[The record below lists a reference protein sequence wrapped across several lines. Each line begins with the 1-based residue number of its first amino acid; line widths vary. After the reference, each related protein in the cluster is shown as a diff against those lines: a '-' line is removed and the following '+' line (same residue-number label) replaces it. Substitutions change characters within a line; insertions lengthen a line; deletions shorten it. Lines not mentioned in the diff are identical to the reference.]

1 MSATTAIA
9 GRARAP
15 WLRLPRPGTPRELD
29 LRLAADAGVRIVRG
43 GTGDCLAARRR
54 IVAHVF
60 QRINGRRQE

>member
-1 MSATTAIA
+1 MTPAKAIA

-15 WLRLPRPGTPRELD
+15 WLRLPRLGAPRELD
-29 LRLAADAGVRIVRG
+29 LRLAVDAGVRIVRG
-43 GTGDCLAARRR
+43 GTRDCLAARRR